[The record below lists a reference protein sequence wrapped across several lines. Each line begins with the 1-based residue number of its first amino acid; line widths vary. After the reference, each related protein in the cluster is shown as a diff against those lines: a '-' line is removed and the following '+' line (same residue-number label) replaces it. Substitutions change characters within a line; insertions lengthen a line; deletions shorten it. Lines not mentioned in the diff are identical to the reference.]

1 MTFNHQK
8 FRQNLMIYIVIYYII
23 VAIILRYLLYSDIPD
38 EFAHYLALP
47 EDYKILLYIGIA
59 AICLLVAL
67 SINMIAVMIIVK
79 KFGRS

>member
-1 MTFNHQK
+1 
-8 FRQNLMIYIVIYYII
+8 MIYIVIYYII

-38 EFAHYLALP
+38 QFAHYLALP

-59 AICLLVAL
+59 AMCLLVAL
-67 SINMIAVMIIVK
+67 SINMLAVIIIAK